1 MHPVQKHLFDTKFK
15 DLAGT
20 RIEGTIALSDELIN
34 LGIMDF
40 LAGLKSSAPSPA
52 TEGSPAPAPAA
63 APEKM
68 PDPKELLALLD
79 VEKLAFRSEAGR
91 IFVDVAAGMK

>member
-1 MHPVQKHLFDTKFK
+1 MHPVQKHLFETNFK

-40 LAGLKSSAPSPA
+40 LSGLKNRATAPASEEPIA
-52 TEGSPAPAPAA
+52 APAA
-63 APEKM
+63 APTSM
-68 PDPKELLALLD
+68 PNPKQLLAILD
-79 VEKLAFRSEAGR
+79 LETLQFRSEAGR
-91 IFVDVAAGMK
+91 ILVDVKGGIK